1 MIDREKSRLEKLV
14 AHKNEATQWV
24 AMQKN
29 AELLRSNLHRIL
41 PGAREIEV
49 EDFDLNR
56 GKRKKIALN
65 PSLSPGKNV
74 ERLFERSRRLKEKL
88 PALERIMEESQT
100 RLAKLEE
107 LRQELEEADDEAGI
121 TAVYEELQ
129 RISPFHS
136 EPTSRV
142 RGPKIKRV
150 PYKEYR
156 TAVGEIIWVGRSA
169 RDNEELTFKLAR
181 KSDLWFHSQ
190 QSSGSHVILR
200 RPNRS
205 HHFSK
210 GSLLAAAQLA
220 AYHSAAK
227 KSETVAVIYTEVR
240 YVRKAKKGGP
250 GTVIAERTKSLMVS
264 PQIR

>member
-1 MIDREKSRLEKLV
+1 
-14 AHKNEATQWV
+14 
-24 AMQKN
+24 
-29 AELLRSNLHRIL
+29 
-41 PGAREIEV
+41 
-49 EDFDLNR
+49 
-56 GKRKKIALN
+56 
-65 PSLSPGKNV
+65 
-74 ERLFERSRRLKEKL
+74 
-88 PALERIMEESQT
+88 
-100 RLAKLEE
+100 
-107 LRQELEEADDEAGI
+107 
-121 TAVYEELQ
+121 
-129 RISPFHS
+129 
-136 EPTSRV
+136 
-142 RGPKIKRV
+142 
-150 PYKEYR
+150 
-156 TAVGEIIWVGRSA
+156 
-169 RDNEELTFKLAR
+169 LTFKLAR